1 MKSKLYFS
9 CCFLLIFLFTYTAVS
24 KWLNMEAHLY
34 AMRNQPFSRP
44 LNNLLAYSIPV
55 VEIIAAGLL
64 LVQRTRLVGLFIAF
78 VLMALFTGY
87 VAMVL
92 SNVFGRIPCSC
103 GGVLE
108 QLGWKEHLVF
118 NLFFLVISI
127 TAIRLHKHIH
137 A

>member
-9 CCFLLIFLFTYTAVS
+9 CCFLLILLFTYTAVS

-55 VEIIAAGLL
+55 VEIITVGLL

-78 VLMALFTGY
+78 VLMTLFTGY